1 MHKGRETLAER
12 KGDRLKIIDIGHRN
26 TRKQFRT
33 TDWHKAL
40 PRNIQILINLLTSED
55 QSDC

>member
-26 TRKQFRT
+26 TRETVQN
-33 TDWHKAL
+33 D
-40 PRNIQILINLLTSED
+40 
-55 QSDC
+55 